1 MIKVATFIQ
10 TTGSEKFREFL
21 AQPFLFSQLCPI
33 DAKVQS
39 YFEGWKGKDMGNWI
53 RFRDEEKHELEI
65 YPDTYKTTGK
75 QTLTLPHPKT
85 LNDFINDMD
94 RNGVQLYWNLWM
106 DENFEPKD
114 YLPKDEIE
122 TYFTHLLIKM
132 QKEKD
137 LD

>member
-1 MIKVATFIQ
+1 MIKVSTFIK

-21 AQPFLFSQLCPI
+21 AQPFNFAHLCSY
-33 DAKVQS
+33 DGHWQV
-39 YFEGWKGKDMGNWI
+39 YFEGWKGKDMGNWL
-53 RFRDEEKHELEI
+53 RYRDDEKHELEV
-65 YPDTYKTTGK
+65 YPDTYKITGK
-75 QTLTLPHPKT
+75 KVSTLPHPKT

-94 RNGVQLYWNLWM
+94 RNGIQLYWNQWI

-114 YLPKDEIE
+114 YLPKDEID

-132 QKEKD
+132 KKEKD